1 MAFVAGLAF
10 LYFGH
15 EGAALSVVHPMP
27 VGAAVQA
34 EDGPVNRPIRAV
46 EHRLQSVIAVAN
58 ETWGTVLALVACF
71 VVLDSIVYV
80 VASACFPTDPRLLAS
95 GARLV
100 QA

>member
-34 EDGPVNRPIRAV
+34 EDGPVNRPIRA
-46 EHRLQSVIAVAN
+46 
-58 ETWGTVLALVACF
+58 GDVLTATRTLVAMSEKEGRSGPLIF
-71 VVLDSIVYV
+71 LEYQTDVVDADGNAVMSDHQTGI
-80 VASACFPTDPRLLAS
+80 
-95 GARLV
+95 AR
-100 QA
+100 

>member
-15 EGAALSVVHPMP
+15 EGAALSVVHPMT

-58 ETWGTVLALVACF
+58 ETWGTVLTLVACF

>member
-15 EGAALSVVHPMP
+15 EGAALSVVHPIP

-34 EDGPVNRPIRAV
+34 EDGPINRPIGEI
-46 EHRLQSVIAVAN
+46 EHRLQSVVSAASEPRRTI
-58 ETWGTVLALVACF
+58 LALVACF
-71 VVLDSIVYV
+71 VVLDPIVDII
-80 VASACFPTDPRLLAS
+80 ALTRSPGDPGFLAS
-95 GARLV
+95 GAALV